1 MTEKTT
7 TVFNSTQIN
16 NPRFR
21 DSSSKIIFADNI
33 LSSQFLRD
41 YADMEILRKIQ
52 PEDIEDVS
60 ERYVP
65 LFSTE
70 RNSDT
75 VKRVDISKYLSPGE
89 YTKIKSQDSLSL
101 TGLSKDKPPK
111 KVKPSELPL
120 YIISLV
126 EHKTQVEYNV
136 IMQLL
141 RYMVHIWEDYE
152 KEMDRLHPG
161 ISRRKAFQ
169 YPPILP
175 IVYYEGTDR
184 WTASTDLADK
194 IFCGKLLGKYLPHFQ
209 YQLVT
214 LHDFSNEELLAKG
227 DEISLAMLI
236 NKIQTFEDMSA
247 FTGLPEEQLERI
259 LRDTPEYL
267 LGTLADVLRALLYH
281 MNLPENEVEGAVAKI
296 KERKMGLLFENAKLD
311 IQEERRKVETER
323 QKAEEAR
330 QEAAAAQQ
338 EMAEAQQKAAEAQ
351 QEMAEAQQK
360 AAEAQQ
366 KATEAQLEQAISV
379 HILRMV
385 RQGASDEEIAKSVMR
400 HFSLDEKQAAEK
412 LAYVFGDSMA
422 KE

>member
-1 MTEKTT
+1 MTEKTP
-7 TVFNSTQIN
+7 TVLNSTQIN
-16 NPRFR
+16 NPMLR

-41 YADMEILRKIQ
+41 YADMEILRQIR

-65 LFSTE
+65 LYSTE

-75 VKRVDISKYLSPGE
+75 VKRVDISKYLPSQE
-89 YTKIKSQDSLSL
+89 YMEIETQDSSSL
-101 TGLSKDKPPK
+101 AGLSRDKQIK
-111 KVKPSELPL
+111 NVKSLELPL

-126 EHKTQVEYNV
+126 EHKSQVEYNV
-136 IMQLL
+136 VMQLL

-152 KEMDRLHPG
+152 KEMEKAHPG
-161 ISRRKAFQ
+161 ISKRKEFR
-169 YPPILP
+169 YPPVLP

-194 IFCGKLLGKYLPHFQ
+194 IFCGKLLGKYLPHFR
-209 YQLVT
+209 YQLVM
-214 LHDFSNEELLAKG
+214 LHDYSNEELLAKG

-236 NKIQTFEDMSA
+236 NKIQTFEDMLA
-247 FTGLPEEQLERI
+247 FTGLPEEQLEHI
-259 LRDTPEYL
+259 LKDTPEYL

-281 MNLPENEVEGAVAKI
+281 MNVSENEVEGAVAKI

-311 IQEERRKVETER
+311 IQEERRKVEIER
-323 QKAEEAR
+323 QKAERAREEAR
-330 QEAAAAQQ
+330 AEIAAAQREMIVAQQEAAVAQREMEVAQQ
-338 EMAEAQQKAAEAQ
+338 DQVI
-351 QEMAEAQQK
+351 
-360 AAEAQQ
+360 
-366 KATEAQLEQAISV
+366 AI

-385 RQGASDEEIAKSVMR
+385 RQGASDDEIAKSVMQ

-412 LAYVFGDSMA
+412 LALAFGDSAA

>member
-7 TVFNSTQIN
+7 TVLNSPQIN

-65 LFSTE
+65 LYSTE

-75 VKRVDISKYLSPGE
+75 VKRVDISKYLPPQES
-89 YTKIKSQDSLSL
+89 SLSADI
-101 TGLSKDKPPK
+101 TKDRLAKAAKPL
-111 KVKPSELPL
+111 ELPL

-152 KEMDRLHPG
+152 KEMEKMHPG
-161 ISRRKAFQ
+161 ISKRKEFQ

-175 IVYYEGTDR
+175 IVYYEGTDS

-214 LHDFSNEELLAKG
+214 LHDYSNEELLAKG

-236 NKIQTFEDMSA
+236 NKIQTFEDLSA
-247 FTGLPEEQLERI
+247 FTGLPEEQMEYI

-267 LGTLADVLRALLYH
+267 LGTLTDVLRALLYH
-281 MNLPENEVEGAVAKI
+281 MHLPENEVEGAVAKI

-311 IQEERRKVETER
+311 IQEERRKVEIER
-323 QKAEEAR
+323 QKAEEFR
-330 QEAAAAQQ
+330 QNAQRD
-338 EMAEAQQKAAEAQ
+338 
-351 QEMAEAQQK
+351 
-360 AAEAQQ
+360 
-366 KATEAQLEQAISV
+366 QAIII

-385 RQGASDEEIAKSVMR
+385 RQGASDEEIAKSIMG

-412 LAYVFGDSMA
+412 LALAFGDSET